1 MKKTLIEI
9 KDQAEAEFNQEHYH
23 QAADL
28 FVTVYQEEQSL
39 AVNRQLVL
47 ALKEDQQYQLAKDYA
62 TDFLSDYVQHEN
74 LFLLYFDL
82 LLQTQNYVSAQQ
94 WALQSPNQELTEGLL
109 AQIRDGERKAEDQ
122 QGQTLKT
129 IAQHFY
135 HLSDE
140 SMVAQQECYQQAFH
154 LPVATFVTGAKF
166 LLVDPFASPLMRSTL
181 LSDLQELGETGVV
194 TYQWLD
200 QQRYQIDLQA
210 ILPLFSNKAFQKLVI
225 ALDDQVGQEDPIA
238 YQALF
243 DQLRLEAMLLFPR
256 LEESIL
262 DATAW
267 VDADLS
273 AFYQEQV
280 PEEEAQQKQ
289 AHDLV
294 LQALS
299 ELAG

>member
-1 MKKTLIEI
+1 MEKTLIEI

-62 TDFLSDYVQHEN
+62 TDFLSDYAQHEN

-82 LLQTQNYVSAQQ
+82 LLQIQNFVSAQQ
-94 WALQSPNQELTEGLL
+94 WTLQSPNQALIEDLL
-109 AQIRDGERKAEDQ
+109 AQIRGIERKAEDQ

-140 SMVAQQECYQQAFH
+140 SMVAQQERYQQAFH

-181 LSDLQELGETGVV
+181 LSDLQELGETGGV

-210 ILPLFSNKAFQKLVI
+210 ILPLFSNQSFQKLVA

-273 AFYQEQV
+273 AFYQEQA
-280 PEEEAQQKQ
+280 PEEEAKQKQ